1 MNIQRLGTTARY
13 SDIVIHNGTAW
24 IVEVP
29 ASENADATTQT
40 REILASLDTLLARA
54 GSSRERLLSATIYL
68 TDMADYD
75 AMNTV
80 WDAWL
85 PAGTAPSRACV
96 QVAGLARPGWRVEIA
111 VVAASAQQD

>member
-1 MNIQRLGTTARY
+1 MNIQRHGTTARY

-29 ASENADATTQT
+29 ASEDADAATQT
-40 REILASLDTLLARA
+40 REILASLDRLLAQA
-54 GSSRERLLSATIYL
+54 GSARDRLLSATIYL

-75 AMNTV
+75 AMNAA

-96 QVAGLARPGWRVEIA
+96 QVAALARPGWRVEIA
-111 VVAASAQQD
+111 LVAAASPRN